1 MYIKC
6 QQVAI
11 DNLLMDSDMTFSLLK
26 NTLISIPVV
35 CLSCHLS
42 AAEETQQEVEKAT
55 TYKGKITAYRAANT
69 PVNYSYIVLSAGKND
84 FDNYNQKLTTFGIG
98 GQALISESYIFKM
111 GYKAGLLDK
120 DNAGL
125 DLDYQS
131 NTFNLGLGYRYA
143 LFESTDI
150 EVDGQLLYNWDS
162 NGQNDNTNQELGY
175 LVGAYINQ
183 GIGDTFEGT
192 LGVNYSSEY
201 SQESVNVVLSVTQY
215 VTEYVGVGANAEM
228 GSASDDSYSGDQ
240 FYIGAHVRLAFY

>member
-11 DNLLMDSDMTFSLLK
+11 DNLLMGYDMTLTLLK

-35 CLSCHLS
+35 CLSCHLQ
-42 AAEETQQEVEKAT
+42 AAQETQQQDKTPA
-55 TYKGKITAYRAANT
+55 YKGRITDYRAAYT
-69 PVNYSYIVLSAGKND
+69 PVNYSYILLSAGKND
-84 FDNYNQKLTTFGIG
+84 FDNYNQKLTTLGIG

-111 GYKAGLLDK
+111 GYKTALLDK
-120 DNAGL
+120 DNSGV

-131 NTFNLGLGYRYA
+131 NTFNIGLGYRYP

-162 NGQNDNTNQELGY
+162 NDQNDNKNEELGY

-201 SQESVNVVLSVTQY
+201 SQESVNIILSVTQY
-215 VTEYVGVGANAEM
+215 VTDYVGVGANAEM